1 MAIVKL
7 TQDNF
12 KTTLDSNEIVL
23 IDFYATWCAPCRML
37 GEVLEDLSVDH
48 PELIIGKVNVDEE
61 GELAQ
66 AFSIRSIPQIF
77 ICKNGKVVK
86 NISGYVGANVILEAV
101 KEC

>member
-37 GEVLEDLSVDH
+37 GQELEDLSLEH
-48 PELIIGKVNVDEE
+48 PEILVGKINVDEE
-61 GELAQ
+61 GEIAQ
-66 AFSIRSIPQIF
+66 AFNIRSIPQLYIS
-77 ICKNGKVVK
+77 KNGKIVRI
-86 NISGYVGANVILEAV
+86 ISGYVTKDVIMGAI